1 MTSLPTSYLQID
13 RANDSDKPERTH
25 RHRRSAAIS
34 GDFDAYGLGLFSP
47 SKPPVKDDLEDY
59 CFDNEQDFAKP
70 VLDFSFPKYD
80 VLVSTPPRYFRKNNN
95 FMSPSNSSN
104 LNSPI
109 KLNKKTPKT
118 KFFLSVENTVNN
130 DNVPDAVIDLDE
142 VLNANLHIGDYR
154 KDDTSDD
161 ELLSSPFLRAT
172 TSPNVF
178 SPSSLPNQPLF
189 HQPIQENNDE
199 IYNDDD
205 DELFNPPHISNE
217 VYSNSS
223 ANSSSSSLKKPIE
236 KVSSNSSKD
245 SIKQSNSTPKRSGAK
260 ANRYQSFYDQSFK
273 ISNALKC
280 SSSESLTITKPTS
293 PKHTHTPLQSSQF
306 KYLKDSHRLAHSSSL
321 PTLQPQRSMK
331 FRNDY
336 RTMTKLSPPPSFQN
350 NSSNSPIKHHPKPK
364 DMNQKDLQSPRQIN
378 NSPISIISDTN
389 TLTSNIST
397 IQSTDH
403 SSLASEKE
411 KLPSS
416 TTSSNTISSTP
427 AIIVSND
434 KTDTETVKV
443 PSSPTKK
450 LPRRPLTPNE
460 EKLFKETRIPP
471 FKESPRKK
479 GARRPDLK
487 PPPCKSGHRKSKSF
501 TMVLSELSPKLSRGS
516 FDDSAS
522 MKLGK
527 SGKFMGWFR
536 RK

>member
-1 MTSLPTSYLQID
+1 
-13 RANDSDKPERTH
+13 
-25 RHRRSAAIS
+25 
-34 GDFDAYGLGLFSP
+34 
-47 SKPPVKDDLEDY
+47 
-59 CFDNEQDFAKP
+59 
-70 VLDFSFPKYD
+70 
-80 VLVSTPPRYFRKNNN
+80 
-95 FMSPSNSSN
+95 
-104 LNSPI
+104 
-109 KLNKKTPKT
+109 
-118 KFFLSVENTVNN
+118 
-130 DNVPDAVIDLDE
+130 
-142 VLNANLHIGDYR
+142 
-154 KDDTSDD
+154 
-161 ELLSSPFLRAT
+161 
-172 TSPNVF
+172 
-178 SPSSLPNQPLF
+178 
-189 HQPIQENNDE
+189 
-199 IYNDDD
+199 
-205 DELFNPPHISNE
+205 
-217 VYSNSS
+217 
-223 ANSSSSSLKKPIE
+223 
-236 KVSSNSSKD
+236 
-245 SIKQSNSTPKRSGAK
+245 
-260 ANRYQSFYDQSFK
+260 
-273 ISNALKC
+273 
-280 SSSESLTITKPTS
+280 
-293 PKHTHTPLQSSQF
+293 
-306 KYLKDSHRLAHSSSL
+306 
-321 PTLQPQRSMK
+321 
-331 FRNDY
+331 
-336 RTMTKLSPPPSFQN
+336 MTKLSPPPSFQN

-471 FKESPRKK
+471 FKKSPRKK